1 MTLAS
6 SISWSV
12 VVVLL
17 FLQFVS
23 GVNSSASTSPNSWF
37 SRTLAQRG
45 GGHEDASNNNN
56 NNNAF
61 EILEEKVVYSGWR
74 TVTQRTV
81 QMRNGKVADFD
92 VSLRYSTTRYFTFFH
107 FDNTNHDVCL
117 QNVYRNSWWVSKRVE
132 APS

>member
-1 MTLAS
+1 MTLSS

-12 VVVLL
+12 VVVLV

-23 GVNSSASTSPNSWF
+23 EVNSSASTSSNSWF

-45 GGHEDASNNNN
+45 GHDEDASNNNNNN

-61 EILEEKVVYSGWR
+61 EILEEKVAYSGWR

-81 QMRNGKVADFD
+81 RMRNGKVVDFD
-92 VSLRYSTTRYFTFFH
+92 VSLRYSTT
-107 FDNTNHDVCL
+107 
-117 QNVYRNSWWVSKRVE
+117 SKLLDFI
-132 APS
+132 SF